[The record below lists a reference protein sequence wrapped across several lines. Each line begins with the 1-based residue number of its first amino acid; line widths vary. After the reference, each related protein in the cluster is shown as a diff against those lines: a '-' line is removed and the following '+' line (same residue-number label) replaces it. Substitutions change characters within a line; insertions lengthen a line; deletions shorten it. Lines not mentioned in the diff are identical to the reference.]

1 MNGMQGAQGG
11 QGDAAPPAGTFTAS
25 GAGWRFSGALT
36 FDDAAEVLE
45 ASRPIA
51 LPDTGVVDM
60 SGLTHADSAA
70 LAVVIA
76 LKRRAA
82 AEGRTLAIEGM
93 PASLHSL
100 ALAYGVEDLI
110 A

>member
-1 MNGMQGAQGG
+1 MNGMQVAQGG
-11 QGDAAPPAGTFTAS
+11 QGDAAPPPGTFTVS

-36 FDDAAEVLE
+36 FDDAAEVLK
-45 ASRPIA
+45 ASRAIA
-51 LPDTGVVDM
+51 LPDTGAVDM

-82 AEGRTLAIEGM
+82 AEGRKLAIEGM
-93 PASLHSL
+93 PPSLHSL

>member
-1 MNGMQGAQGG
+1 R
-11 QGDAAPPAGTFTAS
+11 S
-25 GAGWRFSGALT
+25 
-36 FDDAAEVLE
+36 
-45 ASRPIA
+45 IA
-51 LPDTGVVDM
+51 LPETGAVDM

-76 LKRRAA
+76 LKRRAV
-82 AEGRTLAIEGM
+82 AEGRALAIEGL
-93 PASLHSL
+93 PPSLQSL